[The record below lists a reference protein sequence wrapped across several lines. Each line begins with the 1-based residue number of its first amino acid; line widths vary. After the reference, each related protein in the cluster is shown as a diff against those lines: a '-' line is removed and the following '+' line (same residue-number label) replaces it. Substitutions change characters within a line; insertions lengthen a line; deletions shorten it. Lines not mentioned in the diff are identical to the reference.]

1 MKGLPVAD
9 GHTCPACEKPIHG
22 GCGVELNPN
31 EKRTRYI
38 ETCWQCHDKKVAS
51 EEDQSTQSEP
61 DVATK
66 QVTRKRKA
74 TQPAAAAAKKPKGT
88 SAAAKKPKGT
98 STCYLAKGT
107 STSYSRNI
115 KAELQPIFENFQ
127 QLDHRYTPK
136 GGKEQSHWACIC
148 IHCKKEYESSSLSG
162 CPPLKRPTELPQYKV
177 PCVAHLK
184 KYNVVIAFMNMQKK
198 PKNISLGGDTDTIVV
213 PEVVRKITI
222 SSPSMSSVSQS

>member
-9 GHTCPACEKPIHG
+9 THTCPECKKPIHG
-22 GCGVELNPN
+22 GCGVELKPN
-31 EKRTRYI
+31 KKRTRYI

-51 EEDQSTQSEP
+51 EKDKSTQSEP

-66 QVTRKRKA
+66 QVTRKRKT

-136 GGKEQSHWACIC
+136 GGKEQNHWACIC
-148 IHCKKEYESSSLSG
+148 VHCKKEYKSSSLSR

-177 PCVAHLK
+177 PCVLRSSFEEVRCLHRLYERAK
-184 KYNVVIAFMNMQKK
+184 KAKEHQFRR
-198 PKNISLGGDTDTIVV
+198 GH
-213 PEVVRKITI
+213 
-222 SSPSMSSVSQS
+222 